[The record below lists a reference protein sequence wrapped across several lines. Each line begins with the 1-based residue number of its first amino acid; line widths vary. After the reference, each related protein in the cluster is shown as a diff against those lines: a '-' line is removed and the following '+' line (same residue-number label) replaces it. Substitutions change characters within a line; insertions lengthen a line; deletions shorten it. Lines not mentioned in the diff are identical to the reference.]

1 MMRQTSLWWSTSLLH
16 QESRWCLC
24 YFGALP
30 GNRKRVTV
38 FESLT
43 LMIAFAVL
51 TVTIINSKNNQK

>member
-1 MMRQTSLWWSTSLLH
+1 MRKKVSSFLPSSFY
-16 QESRWCLC
+16 LC

-30 GNRKRVTV
+30 RKVKRMTV

-51 TVTIINSKNNQK
+51 VVTIMNSKNDKN